1 MFGGSYGVLKE
12 AKVIDGT
19 GNTKLAKAICKRLSV
34 PLVKANITEFRDGE
48 TCVEILENM
57 RGEEVFIIQ
66 SLSYPVNDNLMR
78 LMLIID
84 ALKRASA
91 AEINLV
97 IPYLCYSRQDR
108 KAGPRTPI
116 SAKVI
121 AEMLSMDGDRIITID
136 LHAQQIQG
144 FYDIPLDNLYGSI
157 VFQKYIKDTFNLE
170 NSVIVSPDVGGVRRA
185 RSYGEYLDLPI
196 VIVEKRRQKAGECEA
211 LNVIGDIKDK
221 DCIIVDDMID
231 SGGTICKSAQILK
244 DMGAISLKVVVTHG
258 VLSPG
263 AVEKLENSVFDKIY
277 ISDTID
283 NTEKLKNATKF
294 EVVSFVDLLAETI
307 RRVNHEESVSELF
320 N

>member
-1 MFGGSYGVLKE
+1 MFGGSYGVLKD

-19 GNTKLAKAICKRLSV
+19 GNSKLALEICKKLAI
-34 PLVKANITEFRDGE
+34 PLVKTNITTFRDGE
-48 TCVEILENM
+48 ICVEILENM
-57 RGEEVFIIQ
+57 RGQEVFIIQ
-66 SLSYPVNDNLMR
+66 SLSYPVNDNLMK

-91 AEINLV
+91 SQINIV
-97 IPYLCYSRQDR
+97 CPYLCYSRQDR

-116 SAKVI
+116 SAKII
-121 AEMLSMDGDRIITID
+121 ANMLSIDADRIITVD

-157 VFQKYIKDTFNLE
+157 VFQKYIKDNINIS

-185 RSYGEYLDLPI
+185 RSYGEYLNLPI
-196 VIVEKRRQKAGECEA
+196 VIVEKRRQRAGECEA

-231 SGGTICKSAQILK
+231 SGGTICKSAKILK
-244 DMGAISLKVVVTHG
+244 DMGAQSLKVVVTHG

-263 AVEKLENSVFDKIY
+263 SIEKLDNSVFDKIY

-283 NTEKLKNATKF
+283 NSTKINNSNKF
-294 EVVSFVDLLAETI
+294 VVVSFVELLAETI
-307 RRVNHEESVSELF
+307 RRINHEESVSSLF